1 MRIEENGVA
10 AKKWHAL
17 SVAVRFMIL
26 GSEKCFC
33 GVFSLV
39 RCALPQGW
47 GRFGSPSNRE
57 AYNGGIGAIWGYGML
72 WGQTGRLKLESA
84 SLFRQWKISRSRT
97 VSWELDSSSL
107 YAAVYGIQLHTNLL
121 LQGLYRDRLF
131 FADAEADSSS
141 GFGCTCYW
149 VSAIITCHQPTF
161 QLQTLHL
168 TVGSSKELGH
178 TEDSGT
184 WQRQLGDLD
193 CILLLNELC
202 RLSNEFGTNQKR
214 VQSVQYINK
223 NNKILKETIKN
234 SWVGDESSS
243 LTHECIISSSQM
255 LSSC

>member
-10 AKKWHAL
+10 ALKWHAL
-17 SVAVRFMIL
+17 SVAVRFVIL

-39 RCALPQGW
+39 RCALPQSW

-57 AYNGGIGAIWGYGML
+57 AYNGGGKQEDW
-72 WGQTGRLKLESA
+72 S
-84 SLFRQWKISRSRT
+84 WKAPAYSDSERYQDPSHPPANCT

-107 YAAVYGIQLHTNLL
+107 YAAVYRIQLHTNLL

-149 VSAIITCHQPTF
+149 VFAIIACHQPTF

-214 VQSVQYINK
+214 AQSVQYINDNK
-223 NNKILKETIKN
+223 KILKETIKN